1 LLNKNIT
8 KRGHVSGTSAEIL
21 LMLMPVA
28 LLAAIVLARQQQR
41 LAALTG
47 EARELR
53 RAVLHLESLFEQA
66 PLGMAVFDTEG
77 RFLRVNGLLADING
91 LAPGDHIGKTLRDLV
106 PGVAD
111 ASEAAFQQVMQSR
124 QPVVGMV
131 FDGATEA
138 HPGNKRTW
146 RLSVH
151 PVFDRSDKLLGV
163 SAAVEDIS
171 EHHRLSGAL
180 RDSEPR
186 ERRRAAELESVMDT
200 APVAIF
206 IAHDRDCRHVTA
218 NATGRRLLRLAP
230 GESPSMT
237 APGIRPY
244 DIFDG
249 AGNDAGAI
257 APEHLPLHRAA
268 ARGEETWGRELVTRF
283 ADGGELHVV
292 MNAVPLRDE
301 RGRVMGAV
309 AAFID
314 TGARR

>member
-1 LLNKNIT
+1 M
-8 KRGHVSGTSAEIL
+8 TSTSTEIL

-28 LLAAIVLARQQQR
+28 LLAAILLARQQQR
-41 LAALTG
+41 LAALAG
-47 EARELR
+47 EAHELR
-53 RAVLHLESLFEQA
+53 RTVLHLESLFEQA
-66 PLGMAVFDTEG
+66 PLGMAVFDTDG
-77 RFLRVNGLLADING
+77 RFLRINSLLADING
-91 LAPGDHIGKTLRDLV
+91 LTPGDHIGRTLRDLV

-111 ASEAAFQQVMQSR
+111 ASEAAFHQVMQSR

-138 HPGNKRTW
+138 NPGDKRTW

-151 PVFDRSDKLLGV
+151 PLFDRSQKLLGV
-163 SAAVEDIS
+163 SASVEDVT
-171 EHHRLSGAL
+171 EHHRLTAAL
-180 RDSEPR
+180 RDSEQR

-218 NATGRRLLRLAP
+218 NATCRRLLRLAP

-237 APGIRPY
+237 GPGIRPY
-244 DIFDG
+244 DVYDG
-249 AGNDAGAI
+249 EDAV
-257 APEHLPLHRAA
+257 APEHLPLQRAA
-268 ARGEETWGRELVTRF
+268 ASGEETWGRELVTRF
-283 ADGGELHVV
+283 ADGDRLHIT

-314 TGARR
+314 TGAGR

>member
-1 LLNKNIT
+1 M
-8 KRGHVSGTSAEIL
+8 TSTSTEIL

-28 LLAAIVLARQQQR
+28 LLAAILLARQQQR

-47 EARELR
+47 EVGELR
-53 RAVLHLESLFEQA
+53 RTVLHLESLFEQA

-91 LAPGDHIGKTLRDLV
+91 LTPGDHLGKTLRDLV

-111 ASEAAFQQVMQSR
+111 ASEAAFHQVMQSR

-138 HPGNKRTW
+138 NPGHKRTW

-151 PVFDRSDKLLGV
+151 PVFDRAQKLLGV
-163 SAAVEDIS
+163 SAAVEDIT
-171 EHHRLSGAL
+171 EQHRLTAAL
-180 RDSEPR
+180 RESEQR
-186 ERRRAAELESVMDT
+186 ERRRAAELESVMEA

-218 NATGRRLLRLAP
+218 NATCRRLLRLAP
-230 GESPSMT
+230 GESPTMT
-237 APGIRPY
+237 GPGIRSY
-244 DIFDG
+244 DVYEG
-249 AGNDAGAI
+249 EQAV
-257 APEHLPLHRAA
+257 APEHLPLERAA
-268 ARGEETWGRELVTRF
+268 ASGEETWGRELVTRF
-283 ADGGELHVV
+283 ADGDRLHIMV
-292 MNAVPLRDE
+292 NAVPLRDE
-301 RGRVMGAV
+301 RGRVRGAV

-314 TGARR
+314 RGAAH